1 MLQRVQT
8 IYMLASVIAILTMHF
23 FWLASFAT
31 PAATYELNSMGLLC
45 KTPGFEIDQ
54 MAWDLFIVLMLMFIL
69 PLVTIFL
76 YKNRKLQLRLLIY
89 TAILNALY
97 YVLFF
102 YDFNKYSDYIVSLAQ
117 DAAGTGIFAVD
128 ASTNI
133 MMLAMPALSI
143 FCLIMAMRGVIYD
156 IALLKS
162 LERLR

>member
-23 FWLASFAT
+23 FWLASFAS
-31 PAATYELNSMGLLC
+31 PEATYELNSMGLLC

-54 MAWDLFIVLMLMFIL
+54 MAWDIFIVLMLMFIL

-76 YKNRKLQLRLLIY
+76 YKQRKLQLRMLIY

-102 YDFNKYSDYIVSLAQ
+102 YDFNKYSDYIGTLLSG
-117 DAAGTGIFAVD
+117 AAENGAYTLD

-133 MMLAMPALSI
+133 MMLCMPALSI

-162 LERLR
+162 LDRLR

>member
-31 PAATYELNSMGLLC
+31 PEATYELNSMGLVS
-45 KTPGFEIDQ
+45 TTAGINVDM
-54 MAWDLFIVLMLMFIL
+54 MAWDLFILLLVMFIL

-76 YKNRKLQLRLLIY
+76 YKRRKLQLRLLIY
-89 TAILNALY
+89 TAIIDVLYYALY
-97 YVLFF
+97 F
-102 YDFNKYSDYIVSLAQ
+102 YDFNKFSDYVLTLTPSMTL
-117 DAAGTGIFAVD
+117 DA
-128 ASTNI
+128 TNNI
-133 MMLAMPALSI
+133 LMLAMPALSI
-143 FCLIMAMRGVIYD
+143 FCLIMAMRGVMYD

>member
-23 FWLASFAT
+23 FWLASFSIPEAT
-31 PAATYELNSMGLLC
+31 FELNSLGLLC
-45 KTPGFEIDQ
+45 NTEGFETDQ
-54 MAWDLFIVLMLMFIL
+54 MGWDLFLVLIVMLAL

-76 YKNRKLQLRLLIY
+76 YKKRKLQLRMLIY
-89 TAILNALY
+89 TAVLDLCY
-97 YVLFF
+97 YGLFF
-102 YDFNKYSDYIVSLAQ
+102 YDCSKYSSQVSSVSASGVVNVSYDY
-117 DAAGTGIFAVD
+117 
-128 ASTNI
+128 